1 MNRTIAA
8 LMLVAAG
15 GIGVAA
21 AEDST
26 QASIGDSR
34 LTAGDVVVLDEPID
48 GNAFAAGSRVELRE
62 RVDRSAFLSGG
73 NVTVAGPVGRNLYAA
88 GGEVRIESDVEG
100 RVRAAGGKI
109 RVASSARIGGSA
121 AFAGDSIE
129 VDGAVGRGLRAFGDT
144 IVING
149 SVGGDVEIA
158 GENIRIGPDARIDGR
173 VEYRSGRD
181 IEVDPA
187 ARVAGGV
194 TELQQ
199 DRRWLRKLGRGAA
212 IFGGATISFGMVL
225 IGALMILAMPRFS
238 REAAATILKKP
249 WQSAGLGCVML
260 LGVPFAIIVLLVTV
274 IGIPLALLLVFGY
287 VVLMLLGYLVA
298 AMFVGDTALGR
309 FGREKVES
317 PWWRVLFM
325 FLALIVI
332 AIVKQVPFIGGLA
345 VMLLFIAGIGALTM
359 RSWRGLR
366 QDPDA
371 TPGTSAASRPP
382 SPAAG

>member
-1 MNRTIAA
+1 MNGTIAA
-8 LMLVAAG
+8 LILVAAG

-34 LTAGDVVVLDEPID
+34 LTAGDVVVLEQPID

-62 RVDRSAFLSGG
+62 RVDRSAFLSGA
-73 NVTVAGPVGRNLYAA
+73 NVTMAGSVGRNLYAA
-88 GGEVRIESDVEG
+88 GGEVRIEGEVEG
-100 RVRAAGGKI
+100 KARAAGGKI
-109 RVASSARIGGSA
+109 RVLPEARIGGSA
-121 AFAGDSIE
+121 AFAGESIE
-129 VDGAVGRGLRAFGDT
+129 VEGDVGSRLRAYGDT

-149 SVGGDVEIA
+149 RVDGDVEVA
-158 GENIRIGPDARIDGR
+158 GGNIRIGPDARITGR
-173 VEYRSGRD
+173 IEYRSGRD
-181 IEVDPA
+181 IDVDPA
-187 ARVAGGV
+187 AQVAGGV

-199 DRRWLRKLGRGAA
+199 ERRWLRKLGHGAA
-212 IFGGATISFGMVL
+212 IFGGVTISFGMVL

-249 WQSAGLGCVML
+249 WQSAGLGVVML

-298 AMFVGDTALGR
+298 AMFVGDTALER
-309 FGREKVES
+309 LGREKVES

-345 VMLLFIAGIGALTM
+345 VMLLFIAGIGAFTM
-359 RSWRGLR
+359 RSWRGFR
-366 QDPDA
+366 NDAAEA
-371 TPGTSAASRPP
+371 TPA
-382 SPAAG
+382 

>member
-1 MNRTIAA
+1 MDRT
-8 LMLVAAG
+8 LVAIILVVAG

-21 AEDST
+21 AEDRT
-26 QASIGDSR
+26 EASIGDSR

-48 GNAFAAGSRVELRE
+48 GNAFAAGSRVEVRE
-62 RVDRSAFLSGG
+62 RVDRSVFLSGG
-73 NVTVAGPVGRNLYAA
+73 TVTFAGSVGRNLYAA
-88 GGEVRIESDVEG
+88 GGEVRIEGQVEG
-100 RVRAAGGKI
+100 KARAAGGKV
-109 RVASSARIGGSA
+109 RVAREARIGGSA

-129 VDGAVGRGLRAFGDT
+129 VDGAVGGGLRAFGDT

-149 SVGGDVEIA
+149 SVGGDVEVA
-158 GENIRIGPDARIDGR
+158 GENIRIGPDARIAGR
-173 VEYRSGRD
+173 VGYRSGRD
-181 IEVDPA
+181 IAVDPA
-187 ARVAGGV
+187 AQVSGGV
-194 TELQQ
+194 AELEQ
-199 DRRWLRKLGRGAA
+199 DRRWLRKMGRGAS

-225 IGALMILAMPRFS
+225 IGVLMIFAMPRFS
-238 REAAATILKKP
+238 REVTATILRKP

-287 VVLMLLGYLVA
+287 VVLLLLGYLVA
-298 AMFVGDTALGR
+298 AMFVGDTALER
-309 FGREKVES
+309 LGREKVES

-345 VMLLFIAGIGALTM
+345 VALLFIAGIGAFTM
-359 RSWRGLR
+359 RSWRGFR
-366 QDPDA
+366 QDADA
-371 TPGTSAASRPP
+371 TPATSAASRPP